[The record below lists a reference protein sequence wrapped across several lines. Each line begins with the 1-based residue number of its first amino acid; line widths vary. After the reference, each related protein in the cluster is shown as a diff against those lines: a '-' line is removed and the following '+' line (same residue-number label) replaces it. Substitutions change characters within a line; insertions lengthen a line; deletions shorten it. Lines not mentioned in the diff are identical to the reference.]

1 MLYLTKLTQ
10 ELYSK
15 LYQDITEF
23 RTTFGLPVDAP
34 LHLEEDDKLHTS
46 LIVEEMTELAQAD
59 SKIEQADAIV
69 DSVYVLMGRV
79 VHANICPDDYLD
91 GNSIHAITVSNQI
104 EILLQVADN
113 LGIDF
118 LSCWDN
124 IHASNMSKACNNE
137 AEFEDTRA
145 HYAALGI
152 KVVSEEVNGK
162 LVVKCAEDFVSDEK
176 TVLKGK
182 VLKSVYYT
190 PANLEPLM

>member
-10 ELYSK
+10 ELYGK
-15 LYQDITEF
+15 LYDDITEF

-34 LHLEEDDKLHTS
+34 LHTEEDDKLHTS

-59 SKIEQADAIV
+59 SKVEQADAIV

-79 VHANICPDDYLD
+79 VHANSCPDDLD
-91 GNSIHAITVSNQI
+91 GDSIHAITITNQI
-104 EILLQVADN
+104 EVLLQVADN

-118 LSCWDN
+118 LACWDE
-124 IHASNMSKACNNE
+124 IHASNMSKACNIE
-137 AEFEDTRA
+137 EEFIVTRTY
-145 HYAALGI
+145 YASLGI

-182 VLKSVYYT
+182 VLKSVFYT

>member
-1 MLYLTKLTQ
+1 MLNLTKLTQ
-10 ELYSK
+10 KIYSK
-15 LYQDITEF
+15 LYRDITEF
-23 RTTFGLPVDAP
+23 RTTFGLPVNGVIVY
-34 LHLEEDDKLHTS
+34 HNDKLHTS

-59 SKIEQADAIV
+59 SKAEQADAIV

-79 VHANICPDDYLD
+79 VHSSQCMDDVD
-91 GNSIHAITVSNQI
+91 GSSIHAVSATTQI
-104 EILLQVADN
+104 EVLLHVADN

-137 AEFEDTRA
+137 AEFEDTRE

>member
-1 MLYLTKLTQ
+1 MLNLTKLTQ
-10 ELYSK
+10 KLYSK
-15 LYQDITEF
+15 LYQDIKEF
-23 RTTFGLPVDAP
+23 RTTFGLPVDWVIVY
-34 LHLEEDDKLHTS
+34 DDDALHTS

-59 SKIEQADAIV
+59 SKVEQADAIV

-79 VHANICPDDYLD
+79 VHSNQCMDDVD
-91 GNSIHAITVSNQI
+91 GSSIHAVSATTQI
-104 EILLQVADN
+104 EVLLQVADN

-137 AEFEDTRA
+137 AEFEDTRV

>member
-1 MLYLTKLTQ
+1 MTNNTKMNHDLYEKLHT
-10 ELYSK
+10 
-15 LYQDITEF
+15 DITEF
-23 RTTFGLPVDAP
+23 RTTFGLPVDAKVSDN
-34 LHLEEDDKLHTS
+34 DDQLHTS
-46 LIVEEMTELAQAD
+46 LFVEELTELAQATC
-59 SKIEQADAIV
+59 KTEQADAIV
-69 DSVYVLMGRV
+69 DTVYVLMGRV
-79 VHANICPDDYLD
+79 VHAECYTT
-91 GNSIHAITVSNQI
+91 SAYVCKQI
-104 EILLQVADN
+104 EVLLQVADN

-118 LSCWDN
+118 LACWDN

-137 AEFEDTRA
+137 AEFEDTRV

>member
-10 ELYSK
+10 ELYNK

-23 RTTFGLPVDAP
+23 RTTFGLPVNVS
-34 LHLEEDDKLHTS
+34 LHTEEDDKLHTS

-59 SKIEQADAIV
+59 SKVEQADAIV
-69 DSVYVLMGRV
+69 DSVYVLMGRL
-79 VHANICPDDYLD
+79 VHAYTCTDKVDE
-91 GNSIHAITVSNQI
+91 SFMHAVSVTSQI
-104 EILLQVADN
+104 EVLLHVADN

-118 LSCWDN
+118 LSCWDV

-145 HYAALGI
+145 HYATLGI

-182 VLKSVYYT
+182 VLKSVFYT